1 MKKLICFDM
10 DGTLYLG
17 NQLFPGVKELLK
29 YLKEHKI
36 NYVFITNNSSK
47 NINTYISKMKSLGI
61 DCVKEDFY
69 TSVDVTTKYLL
80 QEKAK
85 KIYAVGT
92 QDFNKEMAKDFI
104 LVDQKTDNPE
114 YVVLAFD
121 RELNYTKLEK
131 AVWFIENGAKFIATN
146 PDLRCPEEG
155 GRYVPDC
162 GSMAKLITDTTGV
175 LPKFLGKPAPDMI
188 LDLVEKFGIE
198 KNEALVVGDRLY
210 TDIASGY
217 NAGVDTLA
225 VLSGEC
231 TTEDIDSSVIK
242 PTYVRRD
249 VTQIYELLGE

>member
-17 NQLFPGVKELLK
+17 NQLFPGVRELLN
-29 YLKEHKI
+29 YLIMHKI

-47 NINTYISKMKSLGI
+47 NVSSYISKMKSLGI
-61 DCVKEDFY
+61 DCIKEDFY
-69 TSVDVTTKYLL
+69 TSVDVTKKYLL
-80 QEKAK
+80 HQAAK
-85 KIYAVGT
+85 NIYVVGT
-92 QDFNKEMAKDFI
+92 QDFNQEMAKDFT
-104 LVDQKTDNPE
+104 LVQEKKDTPE

-121 RELNYTKLEK
+121 RELNYSKLEK

-175 LPKFLGKPAPDMI
+175 KPKFLGKPAPDMI
-188 LDLVEKFGIE
+188 LDLIEKFGIE
-198 KNEALVVGDRLY
+198 KSEALVVGDRLY

-231 TTEDIDSSVIK
+231 TQEDIEASSVK
-242 PTYVRRD
+242 PTFVRGD
-249 VTQIYELLGE
+249 VTEIYELLGE